1 MKKLIWVASRGL
13 ALFLLGAAIPVAAKV
28 LHNTLIA
35 DAVVLLLLAVVSL
48 LIALSLYRQREYR
61 RSIEAANRQ
70 AEQASLAKGQFLANM
85 SHEIRTPMNGVI
97 GMLEL
102 LLETPLTSEQ
112 REFAQIAQ
120 DSGRSLIGVINDILD
135 FSKVEAGKLD
145 FETIDFDLRDL
156 IEDVAGIMGLRAFEK
171 GIEFAYYIG
180 ELVPHALRGD
190 PGRLRQ
196 VINNIVGNAIKFTE
210 VGEVYLEVDALRQS
224 GQMVELRFV
233 VQDTGIGIPPEQR
246 DRLFESF
253 FQVDSSSTRRF
264 GGTGLGLTIAHQL
277 VKMMNGSI
285 HVEST
290 VGVGSSFTFT
300 VELEKQEALP
310 GIYSESIGMLEGKR
324 VLVVDDNQTN
334 RKVLRYYLREWNC
347 EILEAATPTA
357 GLELAAQASVYGSI
371 DIAILD
377 FQMPGMDGRELARIL
392 RDRPDIEVESILLA
406 TSQATRGEAEAA
418 LLAGID
424 SYLTKPIRKS
434 ELQKCLLRLVT
445 GSFRNGDKEGTAVD
459 SAAPTPGPRHR
470 RKPVEILVAED
481 DRINQR
487 VTQRL
492 LENLGYVPEIVAN
505 GRLALERALV
515 KRFDLIL
522 MDVQMPEMD
531 GITAVRQ
538 LREAEEKAGTHTPV
552 IALTARAMKGDL
564 DACLEAG
571 MDDYIAKPVRPDQL
585 GTMIEALLP
594 AYPSVPTAPPSL
606 RSSY

>member
-1 MKKLIWVASRGL
+1 MKKPIWVASRGL
-13 ALFLLGAAIPVAAKV
+13 SFFLLGAVIPAAAKV

-35 DAVVLLLLAVVSL
+35 DAVVLLVLAVVSW

-61 RSIEAANRQ
+61 RSLEAANRQ

-102 LLETPLTSEQ
+102 LLETPLSSEQ

-145 FETIDFDLRDL
+145 FETIDFDLRVL
-156 IEDVAGIMGLRAFEK
+156 VEDVAGIMGLRAFEK

-180 ELVPHALRGD
+180 ELVPYALRGD

-224 GQMVELRFV
+224 GRRVELRFV

-277 VKMMNGSI
+277 VTMMNGSI

-300 VELEKQEALP
+300 LELEKQEALP
-310 GIYSESIGMLEGKR
+310 RIYSESIGMLEGKR

-334 RKVLRYYLREWNC
+334 RKVLRCYLREWNC

-377 FQMPGMDGRELARIL
+377 FQMPGMDGRELAKIL
-392 RDRPDIEVESILLA
+392 RDRPDIEVGSILLA

-418 LLAGID
+418 LRAGID

-434 ELQKCLLRLVT
+434 ELQKSLLRLVT
-445 GSFRNGDKEGTAVD
+445 GSFRNNDEEGTAVD
-459 SAAPTPGPRHR
+459 SAAPTPGTWRHR
-470 RKPVEILVAED
+470 RLIKILVAED

-505 GRLALERALV
+505 GRLALERAV
-515 KRFDLIL
+515 AKRFDLIL
-522 MDVQMPEMD
+522 MDIQMPEMD
-531 GITAVRQ
+531 GITAVRK
-538 LREAEEKAGTHTPV
+538 LREAEEKAGAHTPV
-552 IALTARAMKGDL
+552 IALTAHAMKGDV

-585 GTMIEALLP
+585 GKMIEALLP
-594 AYPSVPTAPPSL
+594 AYPVVPTAPPAL